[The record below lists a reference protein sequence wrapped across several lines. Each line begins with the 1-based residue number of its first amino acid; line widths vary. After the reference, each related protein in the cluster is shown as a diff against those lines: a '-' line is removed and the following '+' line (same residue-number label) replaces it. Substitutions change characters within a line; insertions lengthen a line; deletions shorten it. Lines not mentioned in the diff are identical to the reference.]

1 MTRLTSFFFMLSMLS
16 FPARADAQAASAV
29 VRGTVVDV
37 SSAPIVGATVA
48 IEGTTLGAITDS
60 EGKFLILGAEPG
72 TAVVTVSFI
81 GYKRFRSE
89 PLELRRDE
97 SCELSVTLEPESSQ
111 LDGAVVVATRKVD
124 SDAGLIA
131 QMRSA
136 RYVASGISAQTIART
151 QDKDASEVIR
161 RVPGISVIDD
171 KFVIVRGLA
180 QRYNNVWINGAAVPS
195 SEADTRAF
203 SFDVLPSSQIDNLLI
218 VKSPAPELPADFS
231 GGFIRIR
238 TKVVPEENSLTISY
252 GTGFNSVTHSNDFR
266 YAPGS
271 ATDWLG
277 FDNGM
282 RSLKNVPHRVDNDD
296 VTTVDRVTR
305 TGFNN
310 DWRVLSRRPTI
321 DQKLNIALNRRFV
334 TARRDAVGLVAALNY
349 SNTNKSLLRMEN
361 SQFGIYNYTE
371 DEPLYNFKYTDN
383 QYTNDVKLG
392 AMLNLSYVPAADK
405 RSCVSRYEF
414 RNIFNQL
421 GRNRFTDREGW
432 RNVSGYYEQQQDE
445 YLYVSR
451 SAYTGQFAGSH
462 DWIRSGAKFDWNAA
476 YSYYE
481 PPPAR
486 PPDRRAREK
495 SRKRHL
501 RILDRSGQRIAL
513 LYLARRARRF
523 GRSEPEP
530 AALSRRDAPPRVT
543 HRTIRR
549 IQNAPLRYPQLPL
562 QVECLS
568 EQAAR
573 RFRLAARRAD
583 LRTGKSGR
591 TRQAA
596 RSGRNAQHGRLL
608 GPQRR
613 AGRLR
618 GAEHVARA
626 LQRLRRRPF
635 RKLPLFARKLSVG
648 NQFPD
653 PDEHLPIQQRA
664 AVAQRH
670 V

>member
-97 SCELSVTLEPESSQ
+97 YCELSVTLEPESSQ
-111 LDGAVVVATRKVD
+111 LDGAVVV
-124 SDAGLIA
+124 
-131 QMRSA
+131 
-136 RYVASGISAQTIART
+136 
-151 QDKDASEVIR
+151 ASEVIR

-361 SQFGIYNYTE
+361 
-371 DEPLYNFKYTDN
+371 
-383 QYTNDVKLG
+383 
-392 AMLNLSYVPAADK
+392 
-405 RSCVSRYEF
+405 
-414 RNIFNQL
+414 
-421 GRNRFTDREGW
+421 
-432 RNVSGYYEQQQDE
+432 
-445 YLYVSR
+445 
-451 SAYTGQFAGSH
+451 
-462 DWIRSGAKFDWNAA
+462 
-476 YSYYE
+476 
-481 PPPAR
+481 
-486 PPDRRAREK
+486 
-495 SRKRHL
+495 
-501 RILDRSGQRIAL
+501 
-513 LYLARRARRF
+513 
-523 GRSEPEP
+523 
-530 AALSRRDAPPRVT
+530 
-543 HRTIRR
+543 
-549 IQNAPLRYPQLPL
+549 
-562 QVECLS
+562 
-568 EQAAR
+568 
-573 RFRLAARRAD
+573 
-583 LRTGKSGR
+583 
-591 TRQAA
+591 
-596 RSGRNAQHGRLL
+596 
-608 GPQRR
+608 
-613 AGRLR
+613 
-618 GAEHVARA
+618 
-626 LQRLRRRPF
+626 
-635 RKLPLFARKLSVG
+635 
-648 NQFPD
+648 
-653 PDEHLPIQQRA
+653 
-664 AVAQRH
+664 
-670 V
+670 